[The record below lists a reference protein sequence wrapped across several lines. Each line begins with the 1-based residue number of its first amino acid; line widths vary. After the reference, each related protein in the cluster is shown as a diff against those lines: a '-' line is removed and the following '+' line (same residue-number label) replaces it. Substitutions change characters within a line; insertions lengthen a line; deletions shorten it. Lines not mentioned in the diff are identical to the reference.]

1 MRQKFSS
8 PIEEM
13 RFARVHLR
21 GALILVNGFQRIP
34 RFLLDVTKQ
43 MMEFGSVLPREQGAS
58 MAPRVFILSG
68 VRISDCQ
75 FVRVVVIARIQ
86 LSSLLQIRDRITR
99 LSVVGQQLSELVI
112 CFEACWITLDCV
124 AQRFFC
130 SLRRGGG

>member
-21 GALILVNGFQRIP
+21 GTLILMNGFQRIP
-34 RFLLDVTKQ
+34 RSLLDVTKQ
-43 MMEFGSVLPREQGAS
+43 MMQFSSVLSREEDASMGAS
-58 MAPRVFILSG
+58 VFILSG

-75 FVRVVVIARIQ
+75 FVCVVVIARIQ

-99 LSVVGQQLSELVI
+99 LSVVGQQLSELVL
-112 CFEACWITLDCV
+112 CFGACWITLDCV